1 MVQKIGIDFG
11 TTNSLISVITRKNQV
26 RSFDSLARPH
36 PSVVRY
42 EGERVICGRRAKER
56 LEQAG
61 VGILG
66 NTVRGPKKL
75 LGQESI
81 NIEGRL
87 MSPKEVVTEYIRY
100 LVQHA
105 KDEMHND
112 PDISADL
119 QNAVVTIPVAM
130 DGRQRQV
137 LREACLNAGVYIETF
152 VHEPLAALYGYFKG
166 LADPEDALRR
176 YEGQMLLVFDWGGG
190 TLDLTLCK
198 VVNGVI
204 MQILNRGNNQVGG
217 DYLDE
222 IILKHIE
229 QKHAET
235 HHWDDESM
243 LEVNP
248 GMRARLLEQCE
259 KAKITL
265 SSRDETNIFL
275 PDYYHG
281 KGEQTEIDYWL
292 TRSELEDITKRLVR
306 QGINE
311 IDVLLDTNHADIDR
325 QTIAL
330 CLATGGVV
338 NMPTIKHQLT
348 ELFGIASLKV
358 AENGDRI
365 ISEGAAWVAA
375 DNLDLTLAKPIE
387 LLEARNSLINVLHE
401 GTVLPRRGKSIAARQ
416 SLYCTDPRDGK
427 VSIVLKRPQMV
438 GKCGAADPRTNFGEL
453 SVEVNP
459 EFPPLEERIELNVNI
474 DQNLIVHVSAIAS
487 DAGMERQTEFYD
499 LEFGLAVKI
508 QNVVEKKKRLTLRK
522 KDRLPPGLMI
532 RANIT
537 IDSNAW
543 DLVPG
548 EVLKDYNDEHVYHR
562 KTMTDVQ
569 RQEYVRYQPCSLCGT
584 PWGRNCCEKQVVKGV
599 VS

>member
-42 EGERVICGRRAKER
+42 EGERVICGRRAKEK

-130 DGRQRQV
+130 DGQQRQV

-281 KGEQTEIDYWL
+281 EGEQTEIDYWL

-427 VSIVLKRPQMV
+427 VNIVLKRPQMV
-438 GKCGAADPRTNFGEL
+438 GKSGAADPRTNFGEL

-487 DAGMERQTEFYD
+487 DAGIERQTEFYD
-499 LEFGLAVKI
+499 LEFGLAVKT
-508 QNVVEKKKRLTLRK
+508 QNVVEKKKASHIK
-522 KDRLPPGLMI
+522 KEGPTATWI
-532 RANIT
+532 
-537 IDSNAW
+537 
-543 DLVPG
+543 
-548 EVLKDYNDEHVYHR
+548 NDTSKYHYR
-562 KTMTDVQ
+562 
-569 RQEYVRYQPCSLCGT
+569 
-584 PWGRNCCEKQVVKGV
+584 
-599 VS
+599 

>member
-26 RSFDSLARPH
+26 RSFDALARPH

-42 EGERVICGRRAKER
+42 EGEKVICGRRAKEK
-56 LEQAG
+56 LEQTG

-87 MSPKEVVTEYIRY
+87 MSPREVVTDYIRY

-105 KDEMHND
+105 RDEMIND

-152 VHEPLAALYGYFKG
+152 VHEPLAALYGYFRG
-166 LADPEDALRR
+166 YADPEEALRR

-217 DYLDE
+217 DYLDD
-222 IILKHIE
+222 IILKYVE

-235 HHWDDESM
+235 HHWNDESI

-281 KGEQTEIDYWL
+281 EGEQTEIDCWL
-292 TRSELEDITKRLVR
+292 TRSELEEITKRLVHK
-306 QGINE
+306 GISE
-311 IDVLLDTNHADIDR
+311 IDALLDTNHADIDR

-330 CLATGGVV
+330 CLATGGMV

-348 ELFGIASLKV
+348 ELFGIASLKI

-375 DNLDLTLAKPIE
+375 DNLQLTLAKPIE
-387 LLEARNSLINVLHE
+387 LLEARNSLINILHE
-401 GTVLPRRGKSIAARQ
+401 GTVLPRRGKSIGASQ

-427 VSIVLKRPQMV
+427 VNIVLRRPQMV
-438 GKCGAADPRTNFGEL
+438 GKSGAADPRTNFGAL

-459 EFPPLEERIELNVNI
+459 EFPPLQERIELKVTI
-474 DQNLIVHVSAIAS
+474 DQNLIVHVSAVAT
-487 DAGMERQTEFYD
+487 DEGRVRQTEFYD
-499 LEFGLAVKI
+499 LEFGLAVKK
-508 QNVVEKKKRLTLRK
+508 QSVEEKKKRLTLRK
-522 KDRLPPGLMI
+522 NDQLPPGLMV

-537 IDSNAW
+537 IDNNAW

-548 EVLKDYNDEHVYHR
+548 EVLKDYNDKHVFHR

-569 RQEYVRYQPCSLCGT
+569 RKEYVRYMPCSVCGSR
-584 PWGRNCCEKQVVKGV
+584 WGKNCCNNPAR
-599 VS
+599 